1 MEDGEGEDREE
12 AAVKKKSSHKK
23 RDKGERSK
31 RKKQKGKLQE
41 PSTSLVEIGQEEEV
55 ESKTEDGSEFGCN
68 DASGCGLC
76 TYVLCEIFSRNNNCK
91 CAVLS
96 SACLPT
102 VCVVHTY
109 IYDICMV

>member
-1 MEDGEGEDREE
+1 MEDEGEGEDREE

-68 DASGCGLC
+68 VASGCGLC
-76 TYVLCEIFSRNNNCK
+76 TYNM
-91 CAVLS
+91 S
-96 SACLPT
+96 SVKYSVVIIIVSVWYCPAHAYPQ
-102 VCVVHTY
+102 CV
-109 IYDICMV
+109 

>member
-1 MEDGEGEDREE
+1 MEDEGEGEDREE

-68 DASGCGLC
+68 VASGCGLC
-76 TYVLCEIFSRNNNCK
+76 TYNMFSVKYSVVIIIVSVRYCPGM
-91 CAVLS
+91 
-96 SACLPT
+96 PT
-102 VCVVHTY
+102 HSVCSTY
-109 IYDICMV
+109 IHI